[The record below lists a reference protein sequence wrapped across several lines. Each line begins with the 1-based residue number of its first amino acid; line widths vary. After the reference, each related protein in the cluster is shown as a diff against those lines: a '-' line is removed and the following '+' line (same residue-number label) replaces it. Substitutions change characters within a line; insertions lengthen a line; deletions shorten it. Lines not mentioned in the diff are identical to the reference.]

1 MSNLSEIGK
10 RYSFEISMSGEHYML
25 CELNLILSEQAG
37 GSGIT
42 YLEEI
47 ILNMELVLSSKI
59 EEYEFG
65 FDSTIIDFQK
75 EKSIINYDYFESE
88 IEVDSVSLF
97 NMMNEW
103 LKSVTPARL

>member
-10 RYSFEISMSGEHYML
+10 KYSFDISMSGEHYML

-37 GSGIT
+37 GSGIP
-42 YLEEI
+42 YLKEI
-47 ILNMELVLSSKI
+47 IFNMELVLSSKI

-75 EKSIINYDYFESE
+75 EKSIINYDYFENE

-97 NMMNEW
+97 NMMNDW
-103 LKSVTPARL
+103 LKSVIPTS